1 MRKLLALIACIAL
14 IGTDVI
20 AKDKGKELDSVVT
33 HWKNLAKFNGSVL
46 VMQHGK
52 ELLYKGYGI
61 RAVDYG
67 NISAEKTLYM
77 IGGATEMFTSTI
89 VFKLQED
96 GKLSINDTLSKYL
109 PDFPNSK
116 KITLKHLLS
125 HSSGIYD
132 YMNNDSLYIRSV
144 VTPVERSVMLKY
156 FQNKPLAFKPG
167 NKVQYS
173 TSNYFLLGM
182 VIEKVT
188 DTNYYAAVRQYIL
201 NPLNIENSGFNFGGF
216 ASWDKAQGY
225 SILNTIR
232 FIPAFTIDSTISY
245 AAAGLFTS
253 AECMKKFFDGMETN
267 KILKQSSREAMTTEV
282 GGGFAYGWQVK
293 DIYGKKA
300 IGHTGETYGFVNS
313 FFMIPED
320 STVIIL
326 MNNDFESEVFK
337 IADNLA
343 AVLYDQTYELPKRRE
358 AVFLEQRRL
367 ESYEGRYEFP
377 DGADLN
383 VYSRDKLLWGKM
395 TNGEEFTM
403 LADKQPDEFFMS
415 SVDIEFYFVREKGT
429 NLVTDVVVRQNR
441 KETKGHKWQ

>member
-1 MRKLLALIACIAL
+1 MRKLLAFTACIIL
-14 IGTDVI
+14 IGTNAI
-20 AKDKGKELDSVVT
+20 AKDKDKELDSVVT
-33 HWKNLAKFNGSVL
+33 HWKNLAKFNGSAL

-77 IGGATEMFTSTI
+77 IGGATEMFTSAI
-89 VFKLQED
+89 VFKLQEE

-109 PDFPNSK
+109 PDFPNSR

-132 YMNNDSLYIRSV
+132 YMNNDSLYTIGV
-144 VTPVERSVMLKY
+144 VTPVERSVMLSY
-156 FQNKPLAFKPG
+156 FKNKPLAFKPG
-167 NKVQYS
+167 SQVQYS
-173 TSNYFLLGM
+173 TSNYYLLGM
-182 VIEKVT
+182 VIEKAA
-188 DTNYYAAVRQYIL
+188 DTNYYAAMRKYIL
-201 NPLNIENSGFNFGGF
+201 DPLGIENSGFNFGGF

-225 SILNTIR
+225 SILNTMR
-232 FIPAFTIDSTISY
+232 FIPAFNIDSTISY

-253 AECMKKFFDGMETN
+253 AEGMKKFFNAMMSN
-267 KILKQSSREAMTTEV
+267 KILKKSSWETMTTEQ

-300 IGHTGETYGFVNS
+300 IGHTGETYGFAS
-313 FFMIPED
+313 TFFMIPED

-326 MNNDFESEVFK
+326 MNNDFESEVFM
-337 IADNLA
+337 IADDIA
-343 AVLYDQTYELPKRRE
+343 AVLYDQPYELPARRE

-383 VYSRDKLLWGKM
+383 VYARDKLLWGKM

-403 LADKQPDEFFMS
+403 LADKKMDEFFMS
-415 SVDIEFYFVREKGT
+415 SVDVEFYFIREKGT
-429 NLVTDVVVRQNR
+429 NLVTDVIVRQNR
-441 KETKGHKWQ
+441 KEIKGHKWQ